1 MADWLLKPEMDWLRP
16 DFVRQ
21 FEVAVVEE
29 ADKVLVDKAAG
40 AGEEGAE
47 VVASD
52 HPDHIVLLHFVWL
65 VDLGGVM
72 SVPWSSLE
80 SHKGRSKRMV
90 IEHDLKTIIIWI
102 TTYILTST

>member
-1 MADWLLKPEMDWLRP
+1 MAD
-16 DFVRQ
+16 
-21 FEVAVVEE
+21 EVQEDMAADVE
-29 ADKVLVDKAAG
+29 
-40 AGEEGAE
+40 EEGAAE
-47 VVASD
+47 VGASD

-90 IEHDLKTIIIWI
+90 IEHDLKTIIISI
-102 TTYILTST
+102 TIC

>member
-1 MADWLLKPEMDWLRP
+1 MAD
-16 DFVRQ
+16 
-21 FEVAVVEE
+21 EVQEDMAADVE
-29 ADKVLVDKAAG
+29 
-40 AGEEGAE
+40 EEGAE
-47 VVASD
+47 EVGASD

-90 IEHDLKTIIIWI
+90 IEHDLKINNKFF
-102 TTYILTST
+102 S

>member
-1 MADWLLKPEMDWLRP
+1 MAD
-16 DFVRQ
+16 
-21 FEVAVVEE
+21 EVQEDMAADVE
-29 ADKVLVDKAAG
+29 
-40 AGEEGAE
+40 EEGAVE
-47 VVASD
+47 VGASD

-90 IEHDLKTIIIWI
+90 IEHDLKTIIISI
-102 TTYILTST
+102 TTC